1 MGKEGL
7 RLMRISHGLKFQ
19 SMAVLIRK
27 PFLLSVR
34 LQHGFLIADHPRL
47 CGEKKTVYKGG
58 NAEWGDE

>member
-1 MGKEGL
+1 
-7 RLMRISHGLKFQ
+7 MRISHGLKFQ
-19 SMAVLIRK
+19 SMAVLVRK
-27 PFLLSVR
+27 SFLLSVR